1 MSYAKAIQQYGA
13 VATDAAVNYASPY
26 HLIQMLYDGALGRIA
41 AARGHME
48 RGEIAAKGI
57 AIGKAISIVAGLR
70 KSLNH
75 EAGGDIAAN
84 LEQLYDYYERR
95 LLEANTNNDP
105 KALDEVT
112 RLLGEI
118 KSAWD
123 EIGGQ
128 VAPR

>member
-1 MSYAKAIQQYGA
+1 
-13 VATDAAVNYASPY
+13 
-26 HLIQMLYDGALGRIA
+26 
-41 AARGHME
+41 
-48 RGEIAAKGI
+48 
-57 AIGKAISIVAGLR
+57 
-70 KSLNH
+70 
-75 EAGGDIAAN
+75 
-84 LEQLYDYYERR
+84 